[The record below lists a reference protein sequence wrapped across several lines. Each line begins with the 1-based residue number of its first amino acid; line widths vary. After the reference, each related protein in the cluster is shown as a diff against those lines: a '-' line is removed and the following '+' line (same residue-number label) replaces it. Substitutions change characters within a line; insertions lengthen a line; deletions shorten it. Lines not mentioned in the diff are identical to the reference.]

1 MAGRTLDLDQVLS
14 KDNLGCEIARMWQ
27 TWDIFR
33 ASKKEDWKEL
43 YKYLYATDTTT
54 TTNSTLPWKNT
65 TTTPKL
71 TQIMDNLYANY
82 MASMF
87 PKRRWMKWEGSSDE
101 DDAVAKKEAIEAYMQ
116 YVIEYPGFKDE
127 VSKLVLDYIQ
137 NGNAFATIDWIDER
151 IERELSISAGYVGPI
166 VRRISPFD
174 IVMNPTAPDFYR
186 SPKIV
191 RSIVS
196 LGEVEELLQRLST
209 NDGERESAK
218 ELFNYLL
225 EVRGKVSGFTGD
237 LREVDDLY
245 SVEGFHSFRAYL
257 ESGYAEILTFYG
269 DLYDREGQKFYKNH
283 IIQVVDRHKVIRNEP
298 NPTELPTAPIYHSG
312 WRPRQDNLW
321 AMGPLD
327 NLVGLQY
334 RLDHLEN
341 AKADFFDL
349 VNFPPLKIKGY
360 VEDFD
365 WGPFEKIYLGD
376 DGDVEILQSTVNPLQ
391 ANFELERLEAKMEQ
405 LAGAPREAM
414 GFRTPGEKTAYEVQS
429 LENAAGRIFQNK
441 IAQFEEQI
449 LEPLLNAMLEL
460 GRRKTNDVTVRVI
473 DDEFGVASFL
483 KLTADDIAGIGR
495 FRPIAARHFAEV
507 AERVQNITNFYQSGI
522 GADPEVRAH
531 ISSIES
537 AKLFEELL
545 DLQDFKLVSP
555 YIRLTEQAEAER
567 IANQHTEDTMM
578 GVTTPS
584 GLTPEDTD
592 AQFDTALPGLEA

>member
-1 MAGRTLDLDQVLS
+1 LAGKVLEVDNVLTP
-14 KDNLGCEIARMWQ
+14 DNLGCEIARMWQ

-33 ASKKEDWKEL
+33 QSKKEDWKEL
-43 YKYLYATDTTT
+43 IKFLYATDTTT
-54 TTNSTLPWKNT
+54 TTNAYLPWKNT

-87 PKRRWMKWEGSSDE
+87 PKRRWMKWEGASEE
-101 DDAVAKKEAIEAYMQ
+101 DDSLAKQEAIQAYMQ

-137 NGNAFATIDWIDER
+137 NGNAFVTIDWIDER
-151 IERELSISAGYVGPI
+151 VEREAAITTGYVGPI
-166 VRRISPFD
+166 LRRISPFD

-209 NDGERESAK
+209 DDGERKVAED
-218 ELFNYLL
+218 LFNYLL
-225 EVRGKVSGFTGD
+225 QIRGDVSGYAGD
-237 LREVDDLY
+237 LSDVDDLY
-245 SVEGFHSFRAYL
+245 RVDGFHTYRAYL
-257 ESGYAEILTFYG
+257 ESGYCEILTFYG
-269 DLYDREGQKFYKNH
+269 DLYDREDRKFYKNQ
-283 IIQVVDRHKVIRNEP
+283 IIQVVDRHKIIRNDP
-298 NPTELPTAPIYHSG
+298 NPTELPTAPLYHSG
-312 WRPRQDNLW
+312 WRPRPDNLW

-341 AKADFFDL
+341 SKADFFDL
-349 VNFPPLKIKGY
+349 LNFPPLKIKGY
-360 VEDFD
+360 VEDFN

-376 DGDVEILQSTVNPLQ
+376 DGDVEILQSATNPLQ

-449 LEPLLNAMLEL
+449 LEPALNAMLEVA
-460 GRRKTNDVTVRVI
+460 RRKMSDVTVRVL
-473 DDEFGVASFL
+473 DNEFNVAAFQSLTSEDINGV
-483 KLTADDIAGIGR
+483 GR

-555 YIRLTEQAEAER
+555 YIRLTEQAEAQRLAMQNE
-567 IANQHTEDTMM
+567 EDTMM
-578 GVTTPS
+578 GVATPS
-584 GLTPEDTD
+584 GLTPDD
-592 AQFDTALPGLEA
+592 SDMPFDPEAMQ